1 MEMRGGSSA
10 APDGEMATVK
20 IVVGAQHGEK
30 PELRIC
36 AVSRGFAVSCPE
48 ARIVDVAQ
56 ESGNERVGGSGL
68 DEKPGEFMK
77 HELGIPTYA
86 RGNDRQCRCHGLE
99 NGVGHAFAE
108 RRKGEYVEA
117 AKDLG
122 HIVTLA
128 KKMHAMDESKRSDHS
143 LEF

>member
-68 DEKPGEFMK
+68 DENSGVLMK
-77 HELGIPTYA
+77 HELGVPTYA
-86 RGNDRQCRCHGLE
+86 RGNDGQSGSHGLE
-99 NGVGHAFAE
+99 NRVGHTFSQ
-108 RRKGEYVEA
+108 RREDEYVKT

-122 HIVTLA
+122 
-128 KKMHAMDESKRSDHS
+128 
-143 LEF
+143 